1 MIRERFD
8 LHSKVA
14 LVMGGRGLLGRRI
27 AAALDEMGAGVFAAD
42 LPAVS
47 PAAASDPTFRDSGAG
62 IAQLDVDVSQEGS
75 VHECV
80 KTVVSEAG
88 TIDILVYSVT
98 AKTPDTYAP
107 LTESSLAGWQHVIGA
122 ELDGLFLTVREVGKV
137 MEAQGGGSMTLLSS
151 IYGVVGNDQ
160 RIYQGSNLA
169 QLYGGKEEGDSPK
182 AYSPAVYSA
191 VKGGVISLTRF
202 LAAYWGEHNVR
213 VNSVSPGGAAHPGEN
228 EEFVRRYSEK
238 VPLGRKAEFDEIVAP
253 VVFLASDAA
262 SYITG
267 HNLVVDGGWTAW

>member
-8 LHSKVA
+8 MDSKVA
-14 LVMGGRGLLGRRI
+14 LVIGGRGLLGRRI
-27 AAALDEMGAGVFAAD
+27 ASALQEMGADVFSAD
-42 LPAVS
+42 LKVVS
-47 PAAASDPTFRDSGAG
+47 HAAASDTTFAG
-62 IAQLDVDVSQEGS
+62 QGTGIRQLDLDVPQEGS
-75 VHECV
+75 VRSCV
-80 KTVVSEAG
+80 AEVVEQAG
-88 TIDILVYSVT
+88 EIDFLVHSVT

-107 LTESSLAGWQHVIGA
+107 LTESTLAGWQGVVRA
-122 ELDGLFLTVREVGKV
+122 ELDGLFLAVREVGKV
-137 MEAQGGGSMTLLSS
+137 MERQRHGSMVFLSS

-160 RIYQGSNLA
+160 RIYEGANLA
-169 QLYGGKEEGDSPK
+169 QLYGDPRSGAP
-182 AYSPAVYSA
+182 ARTYAPAVYSA
-191 VKGGVISLTRF
+191 GKGGVISMTRF
-202 LAAYWGEHNVR
+202 LAAYWGHCNVR

-267 HNLVVDGGWTAW
+267 QNLVVDGGWTAW

>member
-1 MIRERFD
+1 MIRDRFS
-8 LHSKVA
+8 LESKVA

-27 AAALDEMGAGVFAAD
+27 AAGLDEMGAKVYAAD
-42 LPAVS
+42 LPTIS
-47 PAAASDPTFRDSGAG
+47 PAAASDPTFTGDSPR
-62 IAQLDVDVSQEGS
+62 ILHRDVDVTDEAS
-75 VHECV
+75 VRECV
-80 KTVVSEAG
+80 ERVREDEG
-88 TIDILVYSVT
+88 RIDILIYSVT
-98 AKTPDTYAP
+98 AKTPDSYSP
-107 LTESSLAGWQHVIGA
+107 VTESTLEGWQHVVRA

-137 MEAQGGGSMTLLSS
+137 MEAQRSGSMVLLSS

-160 RIYQGSNLA
+160 RIYEGANLA
-169 QLYGGKEEGDSPK
+169 ELYGKREGDGK
-182 AYSPAVYSA
+182 VFSPAVYPV

-202 LAAYWGEHNVR
+202 LAAYWGRYNIR

-228 EEFVRRYSEK
+228 EEFVRRYSER

-267 HNLVVDGGWTAW
+267 HNLLVDGGWTAW